1 MPQTMHFTVIG
12 AGAVGGGV
20 GAHLVRAGYPV
31 LFVDS
36 SPEHVDAIN
45 ATGLRLEGVREFAAH
60 APAVLPDGL
69 ERALGGRTP
78 EVILLAVKAQHT
90 VSALEPVARLMG
102 EGSYVVSLQN
112 GLNERAIAARIGA
125 SRTIGSFVNFGGD
138 YLDPGR
144 LLFSGTHGEFFLGE
158 LDGRMTPRLE
168 ALGTLF
174 RETFLDHTQTTPN
187 IWGYLWGKLGYVAMV
202 CATAATDETQA
213 DVMADARYRPMLAN
227 LAGEIVRVS
236 DAEGIRCE
244 GFAGYDPDVMRFTTP
259 RDWDGINRV
268 IDHRVAVNRKSLKPR
283 SGVWRDLAVRHRP
296 TEIDEH
302 MGAVVAIGRTHG
314 LALPLNERLI
324 AIIHD
329 LEQGRRERGLPNL
342 DDLAALNAT
351 TYPADGAAV
360 R

>member
-1 MPQTMHFTVIG
+1 M
-12 AGAVGGGV
+12 
-20 GAHLVRAGYPV
+20 
-31 LFVDS
+31 
-36 SPEHVDAIN
+36 DAIN

-69 ERALGGRTP
+69 ARALGGRTP

-112 GLNERAIAARIGA
+112 GLNERAIVARIGA

-138 YLDPGR
+138 YLEPGR

-329 LEQGRRERGLPNL
+329 LEQGRRDGGLPNL